1 MGGGVPEVGAGVGFV
16 IVTPVMEEGDEAEEA
31 DDAEDV
37 AAEPGALLVVVPP
50 NLAAKA
56 LWFELMS
63 SLTFAEVAS
72 FPVFFEGSHAGDL
85 RVFTFFEKF

>member
-50 NLAAKA
+50 NL
-56 LWFELMS
+56 
-63 SLTFAEVAS
+63 EV
-72 FPVFFEGSHAGDL
+72 
-85 RVFTFFEKF
+85 